1 MSFKNKTLEN
11 INVYNDLSLGEV
23 QLELNYESLG
33 EVEIIAEETSVE
45 IRLDKKIYTVG
56 KDLSVRGGTANDVL
70 DNIPSVSTDLDGNIL
85 LRGNDAA
92 RILINGKPSRL
103 VGINSCL
110 LYTSPSP
117 RDRQKSRMPSSA

>member
-11 INVYNDLSLGEV
+11 INVYNDLSLDEV

-33 EVEIIAEETSVE
+33 EVEIMAEETSVE

-85 LRGNDAA
+85 LRG
-92 RILINGKPSRL
+92 
-103 VGINSCL
+103 CL

-117 RDRQKSRMPSSA
+117 RDGLLSRMPSSA